1 MEIQHALGFC
11 RKIEGDSPMNVME
24 IPEQK
29 HTFLISL
36 VLSAVLIGLL
46 SLIKLAHIPVPPCYF
61 HQLTGLYCP
70 GCGGTRAW
78 IALLH
83 GHFLHSLVYH
93 PVVLYGT
100 FVYLVYVLSNLR
112 ALLPHM
118 HHTRSGM
125 AFRNI
130 YLYLA
135 VILILGNWILKN
147 ILLCAFHLA
156 M

>member
-1 MEIQHALGFC
+1 
-11 RKIEGDSPMNVME
+11 MNVME

-29 HTFLISL
+29 KIFLISL
-36 VLSAVLIGLL
+36 VLSAALVGLL
-46 SLIKLAHIPVPPCYF
+46 FFIKLEHIPVPPCYF
-61 HQLTGLYCP
+61 YQLTGLYCP

-135 VILILGNWILKN
+135 VILILGNWIFKN